1 MTSMTIT
8 PQNKNWIVFII
19 GLLSCIQIRVIG
31 TFSIA
36 EVISLL
42 ALPFVGLSCLRNKQ
56 IATFMAMLVVWLLG
70 VIISDIW
77 NGTPQIDAIKGSFN
91 VILFITIIPFI
102 YWSLKDNIYR
112 ILYYAAGYGISGVL
126 QWRFFIST
134 GDNEYYAQVWLSYCL
149 IGLIV
154 YIGYYLYSIGRK
166 IAAYIVMEGF
176 AFWTLFNESRHL
188 FLMISLGIV
197 ILLIIGDVK
206 ENNWQIK
213 QRKLIRNIIPL
224 SIVLG
229 VAFLGV
235 TETYTILA
243 SEGHLGERAQRKY
256 EIQHSSK
263 MGLASGRQ
271 DFILAIHTIAAN
283 PIFGY
288 GSYAKDKYGLNF
300 RLLRQIESKHYAQLL
315 YSSTY
320 QEMLHGHSYILGA
333 WVYSGILGALFWIYV
348 LGIIFKFARKY
359 LLCYPTLTC
368 YFVISIS
375 LMMWDILFSPFA
387 NRLNFAYFIIP
398 MIITISNGGPV
409 YLCKKQTHY
418 HLNS

>member
-1 MTSMTIT
+1 MTIT
-8 PQNKNWIVFII
+8 PRNKNRIVFVI
-19 GLLSCIQIRVIG
+19 GLLSCIQVRVVG

-36 EVISLL
+36 EVVALL
-42 ALPFVGLSCLRNKQ
+42 AMPFVGLSCLRNKQ
-56 IATFMAMLVVWLLG
+56 IATFMAMLGVWLLG
-70 VIISDIW
+70 VVISDIL
-77 NGTPQIDAIKGSFN
+77 NETPQVDAIKGAFN
-91 VILFITIIPFI
+91 VILFIAIIPFI

-149 IGLIV
+149 IGLIC
-154 YIGYYLYSIGRK
+154 YIGYYLYSKGHK

-197 ILLIIGDVK
+197 ILLIIGNVK

-213 QRKLIRNIIPL
+213 QQKFLRNIIPL

-229 VAFLGV
+229 IAFLGV
-235 TETYTILA
+235 TKTYSHLA
-243 SEGHLGERAQRKY
+243 SEGYLGERAQHKY
-256 EIQHSSK
+256 EVQHSTR

-283 PIFGY
+283 PIWGY
-288 GSYAKDKYGLNF
+288 GSYAKDKTGLNYQ
-300 RLLRQIESKHYAQLL
+300 LLRQLESKQTAQIL

-333 WVYSGILGALFWIYV
+333 WVYSGILGAIFWIYV
-348 LGIIFKFARKY
+348 LGIILKFARKY
-359 LLCYPTLTC
+359 LLSYPTLTC

-398 MIITISNGGPV
+398 MLVTISNGGPV
-409 YLCKKQTHY
+409 YLRNKRTP
-418 HLNS
+418 LNLKS